1 MSERSAFRFA
11 HPFRV
16 RYAEIDGQG
25 IVFNAHYL
33 TYYDTAIT
41 EYLRHLGYDY
51 EAEVK
56 QTGDDFHLVKSTVE
70 YMAPIRFDEEFE
82 VGVRVPRIGRSSLIF
97 ELGIFGKGETRP
109 RATGENIWV
118 NTNQTTHRPVP
129 VPDQLVELIRG
140 LENEALEL
148 ARPG

>member
-1 MSERSAFRFA
+1 MSQRNAFRFA

-33 TYYDTAIT
+33 TYFDTAIT

-56 QTGDDFHLVKSTVE
+56 RTGDDFHLVKTTLE
-70 YMAPIRFDEEFE
+70 YRAPIRFDEEIE
-82 VGVRVPRIGRSSLIF
+82 VGVRVPRIGRSSLAF
-97 ELGIFGKGETRP
+97 ELGIFGKGESEP

-118 NTNQTTHRPVP
+118 NTNQTTHETVP
-129 VPDQLVELIRG
+129 VPDRLIDLIRT
-140 LENEALEL
+140 LEGDALEVG
-148 ARPG
+148 RPG

>member
-1 MSERSAFRFA
+1 MSQRNAFRFA

-33 TYYDTAIT
+33 TYFDTAIT

-56 QTGDDFHLVKSTVE
+56 RTGDDFHIVKTTLE
-70 YMAPIRFDEEFE
+70 YRAPIRFDEEIE
-82 VGVRVPRIGRSSLIF
+82 VGVRVPRIGRSSLVF
-97 ELGIFGKGETRP
+97 ELGIFGKGETEP
-109 RATGENIWV
+109 RAAGENIWV
-118 NTNQTTHRPVP
+118 NTNQSTHKTVP
-129 VPDQLVELIRG
+129 VPDALIRLIRD
-140 LENEALEL
+140 LEGEALEL
-148 ARPG
+148 ARPV

>member
-1 MSERSAFRFA
+1 MSQRNAFRFA

-33 TYYDTAIT
+33 TYFDTAIT

-56 QTGDDFHLVKSTVE
+56 RTGDDFHLVKTTLE
-70 YMAPIRFDEEFE
+70 YRAPIRFDEEIE
-82 VGVRVPRIGRSSLIF
+82 VGVRVPRIGRSSLVF
-97 ELGIFGKGETRP
+97 ELGIFGKGESEP

-118 NTNQTTHRPVP
+118 NTNQTTHETVP
-129 VPDQLVELIRG
+129 VPDRFIDLIRT
-140 LENEALEL
+140 LEGDALEVG
-148 ARPG
+148 RPG

>member
-11 HPFRV
+11 YPFRV

-56 QTGDDFHLVKSTVE
+56 RTGDDFHLVKSTVE
-70 YMAPIRFDEEFE
+70 YKAPIRFDEEFE

-97 ELGIFGKGETRP
+97 ELGIFGKGETLP

-118 NTNQTTHRPVP
+118 NTNQTTQRPVP
-129 VPDQLVELIRG
+129 VPDHLVELIRG